1 MDEHTQA
8 GQKGLLHAAQKGIPV
23 VIMEPLRGGKLVN
36 LLPSKAKEL
45 IASQPNGYT
54 PAEYGLRWLWNQP
67 EVTCVLSGMNSVEM
81 VQENCRIASDAKA
94 NSFTAEDFGVIE
106 KVKSIISESELVGC
120 TGCRYCM
127 PCPKGVDIPALFRSY
142 NMTALEGKHSA
153 RFEYAQTV
161 GLKTD
166 PAFAT
171 QCIGCG
177 KCEQHCPQNIPIRQ
191 KIKEADKVI
200 RPLPYKIGINV
211 VRKFMLRK

>member
-1 MDEHTQA
+1 
-8 GQKGLLHAAQKGIPV
+8 
-23 VIMEPLRGGKLVN
+23 
-36 LLPSKAKEL
+36 
-45 IASQPNGYT
+45 
-54 PAEYGLRWLWNQP
+54 
-67 EVTCVLSGMNSVEM
+67 M
-81 VQENCRIASDAKA
+81 VKENCRIASNAKA
-94 NSFTAEDFGVIE
+94 NSFTKDDFEVID
-106 KVKSIISESELVGC
+106 KIKSIISESELVGC

-171 QCIGCG
+171 QCIECG